1 MKTLLV
7 DISPRH
13 QMLLRQLG
21 WALLAVLVLASLPF
35 LFNMV
40 NHAIDW
46 ITDLFVH
53 SPRSWE
59 LPL

>member
-7 DISPRH
+7 DIPPRH
-13 QMLLRQLG
+13 QLLLRQLG
-21 WALLAVLVLASLPF
+21 WALLVVLVLANLPF
-35 LFNMV
+35 LFNIL
-40 NHAIDW
+40 NDAIDW

-59 LPL
+59 VPL